1 MARKTKTNKPLIKSN
16 NNIINN
22 LKLITNLLK
31 GVHFDTYSS
40 DYLSNSDSDKTRKS
54 IDTSLDKLINTAY
67 AQNTVSNL
75 SKLYDQQ
82 SALDTNNIG
91 LNMFEDPILSTNLV
105 TTWMI
110 QRWIQDQEDDI
121 NLVLKYMPKLKE
133 AMTCK
138 KDLVLSADHFSKDFC
153 SFHKYNSDDTDGS
166 LFARRIDEI
175 KRVYNLA
182 ENFELWYE
190 KAQNYGE
197 CFIYIA
203 PYSEAFSKLL
213 KNKSNTRFRGF
224 NESTTLLEFNQDY
237 IENNIINE
245 SELETVQKAFDE
257 VGINSLTI
265 NFNEGLLLSE
275 AKKLDAVRES
285 GILKQESLYES
296 FMAFQESTSIQEDSK
311 YKLDKK
317 LIPDDLEFD
326 DKEDERYSSDGLVN
340 LKQKAEDD
348 VKIKVPGC
356 IVKELERKN
365 VIPLYIGDTCLG
377 YYYIEIKTSELGV
390 LDDPNAYN
398 MSAGMVGYVTASLKN
413 VKDTRVGDTITD
425 ADNPCSEP
433 LPGYKKVN
441 PMVYCGLYPMDG
453 SDYENLKVALEK
465 LKLNDAALEYEQE
478 TSAALGFG
486 FRCGFLGMLH
496 LEVIQERI
504 EREFDLSIVFTSP
517 SVRYTV
523 HMKDGETLYID
534 NPLEYP
540 DPMRVDWAEEPY
552 IQANII
558 TPTEYV
564 GPIITLC
571 LEKRGSQTQMN
582 YLDTKRVELIYEMP
596 LSEVLFDFYDRLKS
610 ISRGYASF
618 DYNVIENR
626 RTDLVRME
634 ILVNGDPVDA
644 LSCLVYRGNAQTR
657 GRQIVERL
665 QGEIPRQQFK
675 IAIQAAIGG
684 QIIAR
689 ETVNAYRKDVTAKCY
704 GGDISRKRKLLEKQK
719 EGKKRMKMV
728 GNVEIPQSAFLA
740 VLKTEEDK

>member
-1 MARKTKTNKPLIKSN
+1 MAVDTSHKRNFCIIAHIDHGKSTLADRFIERARLVQTRGPVETQILDNMDIEKERGITIKSQAVTVPYTAADGEVYELN
-16 NNIINN
+16 LVDTPGHVDFTYEVSRAISSCEGALLLIDATQGVEAQTLANLYLAMEHNLEIIPVINKID
-22 LKLITNLLK
+22 LPSADIDSCLHQIDHDLGLDPEMAVMVSAKTGE
-31 GVHFDTYSS
+31 GV
-40 DYLSNSDSDKTRKS
+40 
-54 IDTSLDKLINTAY
+54 DKLYEAIVQYIPCPSGNDED
-67 AQNTVSNL
+67 
-75 SKLYDQQ
+75 KLRALIFDSHYDPYRGVIVHARIFSGKVKCGDEILFMHS
-82 SALDTNNIG
+82 SASYKVEDLG
-91 LNMFEDPILSTNLV
+91 LF
-105 TTWMI
+105 
-110 QRWIQDQEDDI
+110 QI
-121 NLVLKYMPKLKE
+121 NLI
-133 AMTCK
+133 
-138 KDLVLSADHFSKDFC
+138 SK
-153 SFHKYNSDDTDGS
+153 
-166 LFARRIDEI
+166 
-175 KRVYNLA
+175 
-182 ENFELWYE
+182 
-190 KAQNYGE
+190 
-197 CFIYIA
+197 
-203 PYSEAFSKLL
+203 P
-213 KNKSNTRFRGF
+213 
-224 NESTTLLEFNQDY
+224 
-237 IENNIINE
+237 
-245 SELETVQKAFDE
+245 
-257 VGINSLTI
+257 
-265 NFNEGLLLSE
+265 
-275 AKKLDAVRES
+275 
-285 GILKQESLYES
+285 
-296 FMAFQESTSIQEDSK
+296 
-311 YKLDKK
+311 
-317 LIPDDLEFD
+317 
-326 DKEDERYSSDGLVN
+326 
-340 LKQKAEDD
+340 
-348 VKIKVPGC
+348 
-356 IVKELERKN
+356 
-365 VIPLYIGDTCLG
+365 
-377 YYYIEIKTSELGV
+377 ELG
-390 LDDPNAYN
+390 
-398 MSAGMVGYVTASLKN
+398 AGDVGYFIAGIKN
-413 VKDTRVGDTITD
+413 ISDIRVGDTVTLK
-425 ADNPCSEP
+425 ANPAPQP
-433 LPGYKKVN
+433 LPGFREVKPV
-441 PMVYCGLYPMDG
+441 VFSSIYPVD
-453 SDYENLKVALEK
+453 SNDYEELQDAIER
-465 LKLNDAALEYEQE
+465 LKLNDASLMYEKDS
-478 TSAALGFG
+478 SAALGFG

-523 HMKDGETLYID
+523 HMKDGETIYID